1 LLSSALTDFRSFAA
15 FDDRNVSDSDEA
27 WGYAITRPYEG
38 KNETAFQVE
47 AERLRI
53 MVFSGR
59 QGSELVCNR
68 IAQTVE
74 IGAEDSE
81 DEQGRGSGGGSEAGD
96 DESGASSYSLHTGGL
111 AISGLACCMLA
122 YWL

>member
-1 LLSSALTDFRSFAA
+1 MRRGATPSPGRTREKTRRLSRWKRS
-15 FDDRNVSDSDEA
+15 VS
-27 WGYAITRPYEG
+27 
-38 KNETAFQVE
+38 
-47 AERLRI
+47 
-53 MVFSGR
+53 
-59 QGSELVCNR
+59 NR